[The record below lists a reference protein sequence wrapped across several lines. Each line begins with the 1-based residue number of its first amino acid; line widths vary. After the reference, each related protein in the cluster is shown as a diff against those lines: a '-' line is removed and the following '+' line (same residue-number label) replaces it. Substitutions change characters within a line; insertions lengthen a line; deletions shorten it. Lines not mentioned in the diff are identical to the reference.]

1 MRSVSLLMATFEQTF
16 LACENTKLVKSD
28 GEPIYLPAT
37 KKQCHHEIRFA
48 HGFFAS
54 ALHEVA
60 HWCIAGPSR
69 RLQVDYG
76 YWYEPET
83 RSAACQHLFVAV
95 EAKPQA
101 LEWVFAKACNQP
113 FVISLDNPD
122 ADHSE
127 FAYFKAQVVQEAKSY
142 QKNGLPQ
149 RAERFYQALRVA
161 FSGQALADMIF
172 TEAEL

>member
-1 MRSVSLLMATFEQTF
+1 MSSVSQLMSIFEQTF
-16 LACENTKLVKSD
+16 LASENTVLIKSD

-37 KKQCHHEIRFA
+37 STQANHQIRFA

-60 HWCIAGPSR
+60 HWCIAGVKR
-69 RLQVDYG
+69 RQQIDYG

-83 RSAACQHLFVAV
+83 RTAQSQHLFVSV

-101 LEWVFAKACNQP
+101 LEWIFSKACNKP

-122 ADHSE
+122 ADLAE
-127 FAYFKAQVVQEAKSY
+127 FAYFKSQVVEKAKAY
-142 QKNGLPQ
+142 QKHGLPK
-149 RAERFYQALRVA
+149 RAQCFYLALQNA
-161 FSGQALADMIF
+161 FAGQTLAQMHF
-172 TEAEL
+172 SETQL